1 MAIISIR
8 NGSKSYLFRGFLI
21 LDKLNDL
28 VWTGIFLPCVL
39 LCGLLL
45 SLRSRF
51 LQLRLFPAS
60 LRQLTKGGRGDGVSP
75 VQAAST
81 ALASTLGTGNIVG
94 TAQAI
99 AMGGPGAVFW
109 MWAAA
114 LLGMAVKFAEISLSV
129 ATRRRDGAGYSGGP
143 MYYIGSLGKKFRP
156 LALMYA
162 LLAALSAFGIGNLS
176 QISSAAGAVA
186 GAAEKIAPEL
196 DPRRLRLWLGV
207 ILTLTAWLILRGGA
221 AGVGRAA
228 ERLVPSMAGLF
239 LLLSL
244 FVLCC
249 HAQAL
254 PAALRAIVTGAFSPR
269 TAVSGIGGFGTAQAI
284 QWGLRRGAFS
294 NEAGL
299 GSSAIAHGS
308 AAARSPGEQGLWG
321 IFEVF
326 ADTIVI
332 CTATALTILC
342 SGVGIPWGSSPGAE
356 LLLSAWETCIPAA
369 PAACFMALSLLLF
382 AFTSVLGWALYGT
395 QCVRFLWGEK
405 AAAPYRLCFSLAI
418 TVGCLVSL
426 RTVWAA
432 ADLLNGLMAIP
443 NFIALFALSGKA
455 AEYSEI

>member
-1 MAIISIR
+1 M
-8 NGSKSYLFRGFLI
+8 LLLI

-109 MWAAA
+109 MWVAA

-129 ATRRRDGAGYSGGP
+129 ATRRRDGVGYSGGP
-143 MYYIGSLGKKFRP
+143 MYYIGSLGEKFRP

-455 AEYSEI
+455 AKYAEM

>member
-1 MAIISIR
+1 M
-8 NGSKSYLFRGFLI
+8 LLLI

-114 LLGMAVKFAEISLSV
+114 LLGMAVKFAEIGLSV

-143 MYYIGSLGKKFRP
+143 MYYIGSLGEKFRP

-269 TAVSGIGGFGTAQAI
+269 TAVSGIGGCGTAQAI

-455 AEYSEI
+455 AKYAEM

>member
-1 MAIISIR
+1 M
-8 NGSKSYLFRGFLI
+8 LLLI

-114 LLGMAVKFAEISLSV
+114 LLGMAMKFAEIGLSV

-143 MYYIGSLGKKFRP
+143 MYYIGSLGEKFRP

>member
-1 MAIISIR
+1 M
-8 NGSKSYLFRGFLI
+8 LLLI

-143 MYYIGSLGKKFRP
+143 MYYIGSLGEKFRP

-186 GAAEKIAPEL
+186 GAAERIAPEL

-228 ERLVPSMAGLF
+228 ERLVPAMAGLF

-455 AEYSEI
+455 AKYAEM

>member
-1 MAIISIR
+1 M
-8 NGSKSYLFRGFLI
+8 LLLI

-114 LLGMAVKFAEISLSV
+114 LLGMAVKFAEIGLSV

-143 MYYIGSLGKKFRP
+143 MYYIGSLGEKFRP

-254 PAALRAIVTGAFSPR
+254 PTALRAIVTGAFSPR
-269 TAVSGIGGFGTAQAI
+269 TAVSGIGGFGTAQTI

-455 AEYSEI
+455 AKYAEM

>member
-1 MAIISIR
+1 M
-8 NGSKSYLFRGFLI
+8 LLLI

-114 LLGMAVKFAEISLSV
+114 LLGMAVKFAEIGLSV

-143 MYYIGSLGKKFRP
+143 MYYIGSLGEKFRP

-228 ERLVPSMAGLF
+228 ERLVPAMAGLF

-269 TAVSGIGGFGTAQAI
+269 TAVSGVGGLGTAQAI

-455 AEYSEI
+455 AKYAEM

>member
-1 MAIISIR
+1 M
-8 NGSKSYLFRGFLI
+8 LLLI

-28 VWTGIFLPCVL
+28 VWTGILLPCVL

-129 ATRRRDGAGYSGGP
+129 ATRRRDGVGYSGGP
-143 MYYIGSLGKKFRP
+143 MYYIGSLGEKFRP

-186 GAAEKIAPEL
+186 GAAERIAPEL

-228 ERLVPSMAGLF
+228 ERLVPAMAGLF

-254 PAALRAIVTGAFSPR
+254 PGALRAIVAGAFSPR
-269 TAVSGIGGFGTAQAI
+269 TAVSGVGGFGTAQAI

-342 SGVGIPWGSSPGAE
+342 SGVSIPWGSPPGAE

-443 NFIALFALSGKA
+443 NFIALFTLSGKA
-455 AEYSEI
+455 AGYAEM

>member
-1 MAIISIR
+1 M
-8 NGSKSYLFRGFLI
+8 LLLI

-109 MWAAA
+109 MWVAA
-114 LLGMAVKFAEISLSV
+114 LLGMAVKFAEIGLSV

-143 MYYIGSLGKKFRP
+143 MYYIGSLGEKFRP

-228 ERLVPSMAGLF
+228 ERLVPAMAGLF

-249 HAQAL
+249 HAQVL

-269 TAVSGIGGFGTAQAI
+269 TAVSGVGGFGTAQAI

-426 RTVWAA
+426 RTVWVT

-455 AEYSEI
+455 AKYAEM

>member
-1 MAIISIR
+1 M
-8 NGSKSYLFRGFLI
+8 LLLI

-143 MYYIGSLGKKFRP
+143 MYYIGSLGEKFRP

-443 NFIALFALSGKA
+443 NIIALFALSGKA

>member
-1 MAIISIR
+1 M
-8 NGSKSYLFRGFLI
+8 LLLI

-114 LLGMAVKFAEISLSV
+114 LLGMAVKFAEIGLSV

-143 MYYIGSLGKKFRP
+143 MYYIGSLGEKFRP

-254 PAALRAIVTGAFSPR
+254 PTALRAIVTGAFSPR
-269 TAVSGIGGFGTAQAI
+269 TAVSGVGGFGTAQAI

-342 SGVGIPWGSSPGAE
+342 SGVDIPWGSSPGAE

-455 AEYSEI
+455 AKYAEM

>member
-1 MAIISIR
+1 M
-8 NGSKSYLFRGFLI
+8 LLLI

-114 LLGMAVKFAEISLSV
+114 LLGMAVKFAEIGLSV

-143 MYYIGSLGKKFRP
+143 MYYIGSLGEKFRP

-342 SGVGIPWGSSPGAE
+342 SGVGIPWGSSPGTE

-455 AEYSEI
+455 AGYAEM

>member
-1 MAIISIR
+1 M
-8 NGSKSYLFRGFLI
+8 LLLI

-109 MWAAA
+109 MLAAA

-143 MYYIGSLGKKFRP
+143 MYYIGSLGEKFRL

>member
-1 MAIISIR
+1 M
-8 NGSKSYLFRGFLI
+8 LLLI

-114 LLGMAVKFAEISLSV
+114 LRGMAVKFAEISLAV

-143 MYYIGSLGKKFRP
+143 MYYIGSLGEKFRP

-455 AEYSEI
+455 AKYAEM

>member
-1 MAIISIR
+1 M
-8 NGSKSYLFRGFLI
+8 LLLI

-143 MYYIGSLGKKFRP
+143 MYYIGSLGEKFRP

-254 PAALRAIVTGAFSPR
+254 PAALRAIMTGAFSPR

-455 AEYSEI
+455 AKYAEM

>member
-1 MAIISIR
+1 M
-8 NGSKSYLFRGFLI
+8 LLLI

-143 MYYIGSLGKKFRP
+143 MYYIGSLGEKFRP

-186 GAAEKIAPEL
+186 GAAERIAPEL
-196 DPRRLRLWLGV
+196 DPRQLRLWLGV

-269 TAVSGIGGFGTAQAI
+269 TAVSGVGGFGTAQAI

-443 NFIALFALSGKA
+443 NFIALFTLSGKA
-455 AEYSEI
+455 AGYAEM

>member
-1 MAIISIR
+1 M
-8 NGSKSYLFRGFLI
+8 LLLI

-114 LLGMAVKFAEISLSV
+114 LLGMAVKFAEIGLSV

-143 MYYIGSLGKKFRP
+143 MYYIGSLGEKFRP

-162 LLAALSAFGIGNLS
+162 LLAALSSFGIGNLS

-228 ERLVPSMAGLF
+228 ERLVPAMAGLF

-269 TAVSGIGGFGTAQAI
+269 TAVSGVGGFGTAQAI

-455 AEYSEI
+455 AKYAEM

>member
-1 MAIISIR
+1 M
-8 NGSKSYLFRGFLI
+8 LLLI

-28 VWTGIFLPCVL
+28 VWMGIFLPCVL

-114 LLGMAVKFAEISLSV
+114 LLGMAVKFAEIGLSV

-143 MYYIGSLGKKFRP
+143 MYYIGLLGEKFRP

-455 AEYSEI
+455 AKYAEM

>member
-1 MAIISIR
+1 M
-8 NGSKSYLFRGFLI
+8 LLLI
-21 LDKLNDL
+21 LDNLNDL

-143 MYYIGSLGKKFRP
+143 MYYIGSLGEKFRP

-269 TAVSGIGGFGTAQAI
+269 TTVSGIGGFGTAQAI

-455 AEYSEI
+455 AKYAEM

>member
-1 MAIISIR
+1 M
-8 NGSKSYLFRGFLI
+8 LLLI

-28 VWTGIFLPCVL
+28 VWAGIFLPCVL

-114 LLGMAVKFAEISLSV
+114 LLGMAVKFAEIGLSV

-143 MYYIGSLGKKFRP
+143 MYYIGSLGEKFRP

-228 ERLVPSMAGLF
+228 ERLVPVMAGLF

-284 QWGLRRGAFS
+284 QWGLRRGVFS

-455 AEYSEI
+455 AKYAEM

>member
-1 MAIISIR
+1 M
-8 NGSKSYLFRGFLI
+8 LLLI

-99 AMGGPGAVFW
+99 SMGGPGAVFW

-143 MYYIGSLGKKFRP
+143 MYYIGSLGEKFRP

-455 AEYSEI
+455 AKYAEM

>member
-1 MAIISIR
+1 M
-8 NGSKSYLFRGFLI
+8 LLLI
-21 LDKLNDL
+21 LDNLNDL

-114 LLGMAVKFAEISLSV
+114 LLGMAVKFAEIGLSV

-143 MYYIGSLGKKFRP
+143 MYYIGSLGEKFRP

-443 NFIALFALSGKA
+443 NFIALFALSDKA
-455 AEYSEI
+455 AKYAEM

>member
-1 MAIISIR
+1 M
-8 NGSKSYLFRGFLI
+8 LLLI

-114 LLGMAVKFAEISLSV
+114 LLGMAVKFAEIGLSV
-129 ATRRRDGAGYSGGP
+129 ATRRRDGAGYLGGP
-143 MYYIGSLGKKFRP
+143 MYYIGSLGEKFRP

-455 AEYSEI
+455 AKYAEM

>member
-1 MAIISIR
+1 M
-8 NGSKSYLFRGFLI
+8 LLLI

-114 LLGMAVKFAEISLSV
+114 LLGMAVKFAEIGLSV

-143 MYYIGSLGKKFRP
+143 MYYIGSLGEKFRP

-228 ERLVPSMAGLF
+228 ERLVPAMAGLF

-269 TAVSGIGGFGTAQAI
+269 TAVSGIGGFGTAQTI

-405 AAAPYRLCFSLAI
+405 AAAPYRMCFSLAI

-455 AEYSEI
+455 AGYAEM

>member
-1 MAIISIR
+1 M
-8 NGSKSYLFRGFLI
+8 LLLI

-99 AMGGPGAVFW
+99 SMGGPGAVFW

-129 ATRRRDGAGYSGGP
+129 ATRRRDGVGYSGGP
-143 MYYIGSLGKKFRP
+143 MYYIGSLGEKFRP

-249 HAQAL
+249 HAQTL

-269 TAVSGIGGFGTAQAI
+269 TAVSGIGGFGTSQAI

-455 AEYSEI
+455 AKYAEM

>member
-1 MAIISIR
+1 M
-8 NGSKSYLFRGFLI
+8 LLLI

-143 MYYIGSLGKKFRP
+143 MYYIGSLGEKFRP

-269 TAVSGIGGFGTAQAI
+269 TPVSGIGGFGTAQAI

-455 AEYSEI
+455 AKYAEM

>member
-1 MAIISIR
+1 M
-8 NGSKSYLFRGFLI
+8 LLLI

-114 LLGMAVKFAEISLSV
+114 LLGMAVKFAEIGLSV

-221 AGVGRAA
+221 AGVGHAA
-228 ERLVPSMAGLF
+228 ERLVPAMAGLF

-455 AEYSEI
+455 AKYAEM

>member
-1 MAIISIR
+1 M
-8 NGSKSYLFRGFLI
+8 LLLI

-114 LLGMAVKFAEISLSV
+114 LLGMAVKFAEIGLSV

-143 MYYIGSLGKKFRP
+143 MYYISSLGEKFRP

-455 AEYSEI
+455 AKYAEM

>member
-1 MAIISIR
+1 M
-8 NGSKSYLFRGFLI
+8 LLLI

-143 MYYIGSLGKKFRP
+143 MYYIGSLGEKFRP

-186 GAAEKIAPEL
+186 GAAERIAPEL

-455 AEYSEI
+455 AGYAEM

>member
-1 MAIISIR
+1 M
-8 NGSKSYLFRGFLI
+8 LLLI

-114 LLGMAVKFAEISLSV
+114 LLGMAVKFAEIGLSV

-143 MYYIGSLGKKFRP
+143 MYYIGSLGEKFRP

-186 GAAEKIAPEL
+186 SAAEKIAPEL
-196 DPRRLRLWLGV
+196 DPRRLRLWLGI

-455 AEYSEI
+455 AKYAEM

>member
-1 MAIISIR
+1 M
-8 NGSKSYLFRGFLI
+8 LLLI

-114 LLGMAVKFAEISLSV
+114 LLGMAVKFAEIGLSV

-143 MYYIGSLGKKFRP
+143 MYYIGSLGEKFRP

-269 TAVSGIGGFGTAQAI
+269 TTVSGIGGFGTAQAI

-405 AAAPYRLCFSLAI
+405 AAAPYRVCFSLAI

-455 AEYSEI
+455 AKYAEM

>member
-1 MAIISIR
+1 M
-8 NGSKSYLFRGFLI
+8 LLLI

-60 LRQLTKGGRGDGVSP
+60 LRQLTKGGHGDGVSP

-114 LLGMAVKFAEISLSV
+114 LLGMAVKFAEIGLSV

-143 MYYIGSLGKKFRP
+143 MYYIGSLGEKFRP

-186 GAAEKIAPEL
+186 GAAEKIAPDL

-221 AGVGRAA
+221 AGVGCAA

-269 TAVSGIGGFGTAQAI
+269 TAVPGIGGFGTAQAI

-455 AEYSEI
+455 AKYAEM

>member
-1 MAIISIR
+1 M
-8 NGSKSYLFRGFLI
+8 LLLI
-21 LDKLNDL
+21 LDNLNDL

-114 LLGMAVKFAEISLSV
+114 LLGMAVKFAEIGLSV

-143 MYYIGSLGKKFRP
+143 MYYIGSLGEKFRP

-455 AEYSEI
+455 AKYAEMLESGIR

>member
-1 MAIISIR
+1 M
-8 NGSKSYLFRGFLI
+8 LLLI

-28 VWTGIFLPCVL
+28 VWMGIFLPCVL

-114 LLGMAVKFAEISLSV
+114 LLGMAVKFAEIGLSV

-143 MYYIGSLGKKFRP
+143 MYYIGSLGEKFRP

-342 SGVGIPWGSSPGAE
+342 SGVGIPWGSSPGTE

-455 AEYSEI
+455 AKYAEM

>member
-1 MAIISIR
+1 M
-8 NGSKSYLFRGFLI
+8 LLLI

-114 LLGMAVKFAEISLSV
+114 LLGMAVKFAEIGLSV

-143 MYYIGSLGKKFRP
+143 MYYIGSLGEKFRP

-196 DPRRLRLWLGV
+196 DPRQLRLWLGV

-284 QWGLRRGAFS
+284 QWGLRRGVFS

-455 AEYSEI
+455 AKYAEM

>member
-1 MAIISIR
+1 M
-8 NGSKSYLFRGFLI
+8 LLLI

-114 LLGMAVKFAEISLSV
+114 LLGMAVKFAEIGLSV

-143 MYYIGSLGKKFRP
+143 MYYIGSLGEKFRP

-176 QISSAAGAVA
+176 QISSASGAVA

-196 DPRRLRLWLGV
+196 DLRRLRLWLGV

-228 ERLVPSMAGLF
+228 ERLVPAMAGLF

-342 SGVGIPWGSSPGAE
+342 SGVDIPWGSSPGAE

-455 AEYSEI
+455 AKYAEM

>member
-1 MAIISIR
+1 M
-8 NGSKSYLFRGFLI
+8 LLLI

-143 MYYIGSLGKKFRP
+143 MYYIGSLGEKFRP

-269 TAVSGIGGFGTAQAI
+269 TAVSGIGGFGTAQTI

-418 TVGCLVSL
+418 TVGRLVSL

-455 AEYSEI
+455 AGYAEMLESGIR

>member
-1 MAIISIR
+1 M
-8 NGSKSYLFRGFLI
+8 LLLI
-21 LDKLNDL
+21 LDKLNDI

-129 ATRRRDGAGYSGGP
+129 ATRRRDGVGYSGGP
-143 MYYIGSLGKKFRP
+143 MYYIGSLGEKFRP

-269 TAVSGIGGFGTAQAI
+269 TAVSGIGGFGTAQTI

-455 AEYSEI
+455 AKYAEM

>member
-1 MAIISIR
+1 M
-8 NGSKSYLFRGFLI
+8 LLLI

-143 MYYIGSLGKKFRP
+143 MYYIGSLGEKFRP

-186 GAAEKIAPEL
+186 GVAEKIAPEL

-443 NFIALFALSGKA
+443 NFIALFALSSTA
-455 AEYSEI
+455 AKYAEM